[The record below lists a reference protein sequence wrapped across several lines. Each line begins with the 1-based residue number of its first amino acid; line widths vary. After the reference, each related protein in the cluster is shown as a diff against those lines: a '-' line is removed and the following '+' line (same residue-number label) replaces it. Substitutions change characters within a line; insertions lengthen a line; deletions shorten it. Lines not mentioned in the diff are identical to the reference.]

1 LFIYC
6 QATLP
11 EEERTV
17 TTGTREQIDVGGI
30 TIRFVV
36 EGEES
41 AGQVAVF
48 EFRVPAGAKVPAAH
62 SHDAYDET
70 IYGLEGTLTWT
81 LEGTPT
87 EVGAGEALVI
97 PRGAVHRFDN
107 GGDVDA
113 RALAVVTPGTLGPDY
128 FREVGAVLDAA
139 SGGPPD
145 LAAVA
150 EVMRR
155 HGLTPHPNA

>member
-1 LFIYC
+1 
-6 QATLP
+6 
-11 EEERTV
+11 
-17 TTGTREQIDVGGI
+17 
-30 TIRFVV
+30 
-36 EGEES
+36 
-41 AGQVAVF
+41 
-48 EFRVPAGAKVPAAH
+48 VPAAH

-87 EVGAGEALVI
+87 EVGAGEALFI
-97 PRGAVHRFDN
+97 PRGAAHRFDN

-128 FREVGAVLDAA
+128 FREVGAVLDPG